1 MKSPISVRKTN
12 MCKFKGLK
20 IRALDLGS
28 FVRELVTFV
37 KVTNWRCNRVCAV
50 LVPTFR
56 FSLAVKSTQVHHFDS
71 NSLRHALLNDNV
83 CSDMS

>member
-37 KVTNWRCNRVCAV
+37 KVTNWRCNRVWAV
-50 LVPTFR
+50 LVLSLFASSQIDAGTTF
-56 FSLAVKSTQVHHFDS
+56 
-71 NSLRHALLNDNV
+71 
-83 CSDMS
+83 